1 MRKLFL
7 CLAIALL
14 CTTFAV
20 AQASSSSPSAQQTP
34 SAQSSQSSQPAAQQP
49 TQQPSSDQGAARSD
63 RGATKPDSDAARAP
77 GDQSAAPSDRDR
89 QAAGQNAPS
98 GQQPQRAAN
107 GGVPW
112 GWIVLGIVI
121 VAIIL
126 ALIGR
131 GTDTERVE
139 RVDRVETI
147 DRGGR
152 DVIVRDRRD
161 DDIRRVG

>member
-7 CLAIALL
+7 IVAIGLL

-20 AQASSSSPSAQQTP
+20 AQASSSPQSAQQP
-34 SAQSSQSSQPAAQQP
+34 SAQSSQSAQPSAQQP
-49 TQQPSSDQGAARSD
+49 SQPPADQGAARSD
-63 RGATKPDSDAARAP
+63 RSTAKPDSDAARSQA
-77 GDQSAAPSDRDR
+77 DQSATPSDR
-89 QAAGQNAPS
+89 QAADQGAAQP
-98 GQQPQRAAN
+98 GQQPQRASN

-131 GTDTERVE
+131 GTDTERVDRE
-139 RVDRVETI
+139 RVETI
-147 DRGGR
+147 NRSDR
-152 DVIVRDRRD
+152 DVVIRDRRD

>member
-34 SAQSSQSSQPAAQQP
+34 NAQSSQSSQPAAQQP
-49 TQQPSSDQGAARSD
+49 SSDQGAARS
-63 RGATKPDSDAARAP
+63 GSSAAQPDSDAARSQA
-77 GDQSAAPSDRDR
+77 DQSP
-89 QAAGQNAPS
+89 APS
-98 GQQPQRAAN
+98 GQQPRQQPQRAAN

-121 VAIIL
+121 VAIL
-126 ALIGR
+126 LGLIGR

-139 RVDRVETI
+139 RSERVETI
-147 DRGGR
+147 NRGDR
-152 DVIVRDRRD
+152 DVVVRDRRD

>member
-14 CTTFAV
+14 CTTYAV
-20 AQASSSSPSAQQTP
+20 AQANSSSPSAQQTP

-49 TQQPSSDQGAARSD
+49 SSDQGAARSD
-63 RGATKPDSDAARAP
+63 RGAAKPDSAAGRSA
-77 GDQSAAPSDRDR
+77 DQSAAPADRDH
-89 QAAGQNAPS
+89 QTAGQNTVP

-121 VAIIL
+121 VAIIF

-131 GTDTERVE
+131 GTESE
-139 RVDRVETI
+139 RVDRVERVETI